1 MHKAW
6 SGIEEVPYYFKGHL
20 SNFKVTGAEKIDDLA
35 SIWAFP
41 GDNSNLN

>member
-6 SGIEEVPYYFKGHL
+6 SGIEEVPLLFAEVIHQIEGHMAQ
-20 SNFKVTGAEKIDDLA
+20 KMADLA

-41 GDNSNLN
+41 EDEPN